1 LVNTGDGNIPL
12 ITALGK
18 NYPNPFNPQTTI
30 NFALHEP
37 AFTRIEIFNI
47 KGQKI
52 KSLLNE
58 LLEAKNYQ
66 IVWNGTDGSESS
78 VASGIYLY
86 KMSADKFSETRK
98 MLLVK

>member
-1 LVNTGDGNIPL
+1 MVDIGDGNIPL

-18 NYPNPFNPQTTI
+18 NYPNPFNPETTI

-52 KSLLNE
+52 KTLINE
-58 LLEAKNYQ
+58 SLEARNYQ
-66 IVWNGTDGSESS
+66 IIWNGTDDSESS

-86 KMSADKFSETRK
+86 RMSADKFSDTRK